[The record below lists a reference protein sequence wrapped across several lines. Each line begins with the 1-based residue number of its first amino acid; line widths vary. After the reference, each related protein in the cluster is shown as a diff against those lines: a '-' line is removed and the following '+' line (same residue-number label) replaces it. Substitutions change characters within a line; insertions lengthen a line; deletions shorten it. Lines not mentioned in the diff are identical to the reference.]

1 MHFLYRSRS
10 NKVYQPA
17 IAFDGWGAGR
27 GIAHS
32 QKVKNHHHHIY
43 DDDTLENMLR
53 YYKIEENFD
62 TLLRYLKSRAIKEDA
77 T

>member
-1 MHFLYRSRS
+1 M
-10 NKVYQPA
+10 
-17 IAFDGWGAGR
+17 

-32 QKVKNHHHHIY
+32 QKVKKHHHHIY

-62 TLLRYLKSRAIKEDA
+62 TLLRYLKSRSIKEDA

>member
-1 MHFLYRSRS
+1 MHFLYRDRS

-17 IAFDGWGAGR
+17 IAFDAEGR
-27 GIAHS
+27 QGIAHS
-32 QKVKNHHHHIY
+32 QKVKKHHHHVY